1 MENFVKTSFELVN
14 GNVNVAT
21 KLMARSLVLA
31 NDKGT
36 MYNIT
41 AKVRNTDK
49 FSVVRALAKAVLVSM
64 REANKLNSTDAAQES
79 KKRVANKIT
88 PALSCHVI
96 MVTDKNGNIL
106 TDSIL
111 SVRESEKDTGKLRD
125 VIRITKGM
133 PLYKLVVEQG
143 LDWSD
148 ESVVSA
154 LNAWTTATIEQM
166 DYVKNLD
173 KALGDAADS
182 TEAEEKKAESERK
195 KAAKEAAAK
204 KMKSYY
210 ATLGVSENAT
220 EEEIKAA
227 YREAAKASHPD
238 KGGDEKKFKAINEA
252 YNAIKD
258 AMQFAA

>member
-14 GNVNVAT
+14 GTVTVAS

-31 NDKGT
+31 NDKGV

-49 FSVVRALAKAVLVSM
+49 YSVIRSLAKAVLVSM

-96 MVTDKNGNIL
+96 MVTDKNGNII
-106 TDSIL
+106 TDSVL
-111 SVRESEKDTGKLRD
+111 SVRESEKDSGKLRD

-143 LDWSD
+143 LDWGND
-148 ESVVSA
+148 DVVAA

-173 KALGDAADS
+173 AALGKAADS
-182 TEAEEKKAESERK
+182 TEKEEKAAEEARKAAEKKAAAAKMKKYYSILGVADGATEAEIKDAFR
-195 KAAKEAAAK
+195 KAAKE
-204 KMKSYY
+204 
-210 ATLGVSENAT
+210 N
-220 EEEIKAA
+220 
-227 YREAAKASHPD
+227 HPD
-238 KGGDEKKFKAINEA
+238 KGGDEKKFKEINEA

-258 AMQFAA
+258 AMKFAA

>member
-14 GNVNVAT
+14 GNVKVAN

-31 NDKGT
+31 NDKGV

-49 FSVVRALAKAVLVSM
+49 FSVIRALAKAVLVSM
-64 REANKLNSTDAAQES
+64 REANNLNNTEAAQES
-79 KKRVANKIT
+79 KKRVVNKIT
-88 PALSCHVI
+88 PALSAHVI
-96 MVTDKNGNIL
+96 MVTDKNGDII

-148 ESVVSA
+148 ENVVSA

-173 KALGDAADS
+173 EALANAANS
-182 TEAEEKKAESERK
+182 TEKEEKAAETAKKKEE
-195 KAAKEAAAK
+195 KAAA
-204 KMKSYY
+204 
-210 ATLGVSENAT
+210 
-220 EEEIKAA
+220 
-227 YREAAKASHPD
+227 
-238 KGGDEKKFKAINEA
+238 
-252 YNAIKD
+252 
-258 AMQFAA
+258 

>member
-14 GNVNVAT
+14 GNVKVAN

-31 NDKGT
+31 NDKGV

-64 REANKLNSTDAAQES
+64 REANNLNNTEAAQES
-79 KKRVANKIT
+79 KKRVVNKIT
-88 PALSCHVI
+88 PALSAHVI
-96 MVTDKNGNIL
+96 MVTDKNGDII

-133 PLYKLVVEQG
+133 PIYKLVVEQG

-148 ESVVSA
+148 ENVVSA

-173 KALGDAADS
+173 EALANAANS
-182 TEAEEKKAESERK
+182 TEKEEKAAE
-195 KAAKEAAAK
+195 AAK
-204 KMKSYY
+204 KK
-210 ATLGVSENAT
+210 
-220 EEEIKAA
+220 EEKAA
-227 YREAAKASHPD
+227 A
-238 KGGDEKKFKAINEA
+238 
-252 YNAIKD
+252 
-258 AMQFAA
+258 